1 MTIVRSSAYSLAK
14 ISAVSRKLVHVHS
27 PVVGYLFI
35 TRMEVLL
42 VSVAIAHRCL
52 VVRIVCIT
60 IPLLKF
66 WCGMALLFGLT
77 PILIV
82 VL

>member
-1 MTIVRSSAYSLAK
+1 MTIVCS
-14 ISAVSRKLVHVHS
+14 
-27 PVVGYLFI
+27 GLFI

-42 VSVAIAHRCL
+42 VSVVIAHRCL

-66 WCGMALLFGLT
+66 WCVMGLT
-77 PILIV
+77 TRVTPIFILVLWIV
-82 VL
+82 DGPRFHVSVSGAY

>member
-1 MTIVRSSAYSLAK
+1 
-14 ISAVSRKLVHVHS
+14 
-27 PVVGYLFI
+27 
-35 TRMEVLL
+35 MEVLL
-42 VSVAIAHRCL
+42 VSVVIAHRCL

-66 WCGMALLFGLT
+66 WCGMALLLGLT

-82 VL
+82 VLCIVDGPRFHVPVSKWCLLITIEFEVRVGAVM